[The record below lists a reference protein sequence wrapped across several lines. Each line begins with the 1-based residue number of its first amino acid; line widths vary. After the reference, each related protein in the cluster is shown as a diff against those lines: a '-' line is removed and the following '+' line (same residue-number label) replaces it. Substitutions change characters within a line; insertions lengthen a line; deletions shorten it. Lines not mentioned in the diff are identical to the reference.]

1 VRVAFLTNFIPPYR
15 IRLYEALTREAG
27 EMRIFISTAME
38 SNRHWQP
45 EWGTLDVVQQRALT
59 LRRTW
64 RTRSFT
70 EPYELHIP
78 YDTILQ
84 LRKWRPD
91 VILTGEMGARSLQAV
106 AYARATKTPVAI
118 WAMLSERTE
127 EERSVPRAAA
137 RRWLMTRA
145 DAIIVNGESGA
156 RYFRRHG
163 VNDDR
168 LLRINQS
175 LDMTPFLALPLE
187 RPAQRGLH
195 LLHVGTLSERKG
207 VRVLL
212 QALSQRDGQPGTIT
226 FVGDGPLAAELQAM
240 AVPSNFTVNWIGNVP
255 YAELPKWYGQA
266 DVLLF
271 PSLGDEWGLVVNEAL
286 AAGVPV
292 MGSVHAQAVTELVQD
307 GVNGWVFNP
316 DTPEST
322 RAALGRVLATPAQD
336 LERMRRAA
344 RESIRNT
351 TPERAAA
358 RIVER
363 LRALAS
369 GVHSLA
375 ERMH

>member
-15 IRLYEALTREAG
+15 LSLYEALTREAG

-59 LRRTW
+59 FQRTW
-64 RTRSFT
+64 RTRSFS
-70 EPYELHIP
+70 EHYELHIP

-91 VILTGEMGARSLQAV
+91 VILTGEMGARSLQAAV
-106 AYARATKTPVAI
+106 YGRATRTPVAV

-127 EERSVPRAAA
+127 EERSGLRAMA
-137 RRWLMTRA
+137 RRWLVKRA
-145 DAIIVNGESGA
+145 ALIIVNGESGA
-156 RYFRRHG
+156 RYLHRFG
-163 VNDDR
+163 VSDDR
-168 LLRINQS
+168 LLRVNQS
-175 LDMTPFLALPLE
+175 LDLNPFLALPL
-187 RPAQRGLH
+187 QRSAHQGLH

-212 QALSQRDGQPGTIT
+212 EALAAQIAHKQTCTVT
-226 FVGDGPLAAELQAM
+226 FVGDGPLRAELRGIPLPA
-240 AVPSNFTVNWIGNVP
+240 NLTVNWVGNVP

-292 MGSVHAQAVTELVQD
+292 MGSVHAQAVTELIED
-307 GVNGWVFNP
+307 GVNGWIVNP
-316 DTPEST
+316 DTREAVGT
-322 RAALGRVLATPAQD
+322 ALERVFATPAEELD
-336 LERMRRAA
+336 RMRAAA

-351 TPERAAA
+351 TPQRAAE
-358 RIVER
+358 RIITQ
-363 LRALAS
+363 LRDLI
-369 GVHSLA
+369 
-375 ERMH
+375 RT